1 MRRQEFIAL
10 VGGAAVRKR
19 GMRRR
24 LLVVLMG
31 TLVAGLSPA
40 TAQQVRRIGV
50 LCPTR
55 CGDAW
60 VDAFRQGLKDLG
72 LAEGAKTELVYAEA
86 GGNVDLLPRL
96 ASELVDHKVDVL
108 VTIWGTAAAL
118 AAKRATS
125 NIPIVA
131 AAAGDPV
138 ASGIVESLA
147 KPGGN
152 VTGISTLALALEAK
166 RLELIK
172 ELKPTT
178 QRVAV
183 LWDPDNPYSSLA
195 TRTIEASAGP
205 LGIRVLRHRIAK
217 AADLDQA
224 FAAIAA
230 DLADALLVPAYLV
243 LVAERDRI
251 VTFAATHRLPASY
264 SQEEFV
270 RAGGLMSYGIDYPA
284 LYARAATYVDKI
296 LKGAK
301 PADLPVEQPTK
312 FHLSINL
319 KTAKSLGL
327 TIPPGVL
334 LRADEVIE

>member
-1 MRRQEFIAL
+1 MRRQVL
-10 VGGAAVRKR
+10 TTVVVG
-19 GMRRR
+19 
-24 LLVVLMG
+24 LLVAAPWL
-31 TLVAGLSPA
+31 A
-40 TAQQVRRIGV
+40 TAQQARRIGV

-55 CGDAW
+55 CADAW
-60 VDAFRQGLKDLG
+60 VGAFRQGLKDLG
-72 LAEGAKTELVYAEA
+72 LAEGANAELVYAEA
-86 GGNVDLLPRL
+86 DGNVDQLPKL
-96 ASELVDHKVDVL
+96 ASELVDRKVNVL

-118 AAKRATS
+118 AAKQATS
-125 NIPIVA
+125 RIPIVA
-131 AAAGDPV
+131 AAPGDPV
-138 ASGIVESLA
+138 AAGIVESIA

-152 VTGISTLALALEAK
+152 VTGISTLALTLEAK

-172 ELKPTT
+172 ELKPSTK
-178 QRVAV
+178 RVAV

-205 LGIRVLRHRIAK
+205 LGVRLLRHRVAK
-217 AADLDQA
+217 AADLDLA

-230 DLADALLVPAYLV
+230 DLPDALLVPAYLV

-251 VTFAATHRLPASY
+251 VMFAAAHRLPASY

-270 RAGGLMSYGIDYPA
+270 RAGGLMSYGIDYSA
-284 LYARAATYVDKI
+284 LYARAAIYVDKI

-319 KTAKSLGL
+319 KTAKSLSL
-327 TIPPGVL
+327 TFPPGLL

>member
-1 MRRQEFIAL
+1 MRQRALIAVL
-10 VGGAAVRKR
+10 VGTLLAAPS
-19 GMRRR
+19 
-24 LLVVLMG
+24 L
-31 TLVAGLSPA
+31 AA
-40 TAQQVRRIGV
+40 AQQVSRIGV

-55 CGDAW
+55 CGNAW

-72 LAEGAKTELVYAEA
+72 LAEGANAELVYAEA
-86 GGNVDLLPRL
+86 DGDVNLLPRL
-96 ASELVDHKVDVL
+96 ASELASRNVDVL

-118 AAKRATS
+118 AAKQATS

-138 ASGIVESLA
+138 AAGIVESLS

-172 ELKPTT
+172 ELKPATR
-178 QRVAV
+178 RVAV

-195 TRTIEASAGP
+195 TRTIEASADP
-205 LGIRVLRHRIAK
+205 LGVRVLRHRVAK

-224 FAAIAA
+224 FTAIAA
-230 DLADALLVPAYLV
+230 DLPDALLVPAYLV

-251 VTFAATHRLPASY
+251 VAFAAAHRLPASY

-270 RAGGLMSYGIDYPA
+270 RAGGLMSYGIEYSA
-284 LYARAATYVDKI
+284 LYARAAAYVDKI

-319 KTAKSLGL
+319 KTATALGL
-327 TIPPGVL
+327 TIPQPIL

>member
-1 MRRQEFIAL
+1 M
-10 VGGAAVRKR
+10 AA
-19 GMRRR
+19 
-24 LLVVLMG
+24 
-31 TLVAGLSPA
+31 
-40 TAQQVRRIGV
+40 
-50 LCPTR
+50 
-55 CGDAW
+55 
-60 VDAFRQGLKDLG
+60 
-72 LAEGAKTELVYAEA
+72 
-86 GGNVDLLPRL
+86 
-96 ASELVDHKVDVL
+96 
-108 VTIWGTAAAL
+108 
-118 AAKRATS
+118 
-125 NIPIVA
+125 
-131 AAAGDPV
+131 
-138 ASGIVESLA
+138 GIVESLA

-152 VTGISTLALALEAK
+152 VTGISTLSLTLKAK

-172 ELKPTT
+172 ELKPST

-205 LGIRVLRHRIAK
+205 LGVRVLRHRVAK

-224 FAAIAA
+224 FTAIAA
-230 DLADALLVPAYLV
+230 DLPDALLVPAYLV

-251 VTFAATHRLPASY
+251 VSFAAAHRLPASY

-270 RAGGLMSYGIDYPA
+270 RAGGLMSYGIDYSA
-284 LYARAATYVDKI
+284 LYARAAIYVDKI

-319 KTAKSLGL
+319 KTAQSLGL

>member
-1 MRRQEFIAL
+1 MRWL
-10 VGGAAVRKR
+10 V
-19 GMRRR
+19 
-24 LLVVLMG
+24 LTTVVVG
-31 TLVAGLSPA
+31 SLVAAPWLA

-50 LCPTR
+50 LCPTK
-55 CGDAW
+55 CADAW
-60 VDAFRQGLKDLG
+60 VDAFRRGLNDLG
-72 LAEGAKTELVYAEA
+72 LAEGANTELVYAEA
-86 GGNVDLLPRL
+86 DGNVHHLPRL
-96 ASELVDHKVDVL
+96 ASELADRKVDVL

-118 AAKRATS
+118 AAKQATS
-125 NIPIVA
+125 TIPIVA

-138 ASGIVESLA
+138 AAGIVESLA

-152 VTGISTLALALEAK
+152 VTGISTLALTLEAK

-172 ELKPTT
+172 ELKPST

-205 LGIRVLRHRIAK
+205 LGVRVLRHRVAK

-224 FAAIAA
+224 FTAIAA
-230 DLADALLVPAYLV
+230 DLPDALLVPAYLV

-251 VTFAATHRLPASY
+251 VSFAAAHRLPASY

-270 RAGGLMSYGIDYPA
+270 RAGGLMSYGIDYSA
-284 LYARAATYVDKI
+284 LYARAAIYVDKI

-319 KTAKSLGL
+319 KTAQSLGL